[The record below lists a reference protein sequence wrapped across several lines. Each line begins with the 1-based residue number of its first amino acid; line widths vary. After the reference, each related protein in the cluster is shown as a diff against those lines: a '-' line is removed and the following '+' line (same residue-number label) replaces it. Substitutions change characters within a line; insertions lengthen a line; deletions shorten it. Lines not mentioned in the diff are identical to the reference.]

1 MTTSVTGERGGL
13 PLSNPENIKPLK
25 CRILLTIARN
35 ELDMFFERSYIV
47 NPESSMLNPVLDSKI
62 LTEQAKLD
70 LAGKNGQTLL
80 VL

>member
-1 MTTSVTGERGGL
+1 
-13 PLSNPENIKPLK
+13 
-25 CRILLTIARN
+25 
-35 ELDMFFERSYIV
+35 MFFERSYIV
-47 NPESSMLNPVLDSKI
+47 NPESRMLNPVLDSKI